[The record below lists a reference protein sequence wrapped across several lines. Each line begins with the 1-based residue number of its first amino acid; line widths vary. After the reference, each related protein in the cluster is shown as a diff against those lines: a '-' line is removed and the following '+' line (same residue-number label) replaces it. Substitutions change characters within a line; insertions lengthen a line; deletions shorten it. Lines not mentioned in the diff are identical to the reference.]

1 MRRCISLAVLMAL
14 STGAAVAADLAP
26 LNKPR
31 PADSPTHATK
41 PAGVPTAQQPRGR
54 ADITENKQ
62 GIIIGGG
69 IGGAGGKFVPWGGFA
84 DLSDVAPLPGTA
96 GSGKCAFN
104 ATYFEVNKGTAAT
117 APLYTNKLRV
127 DGADVA
133 INSNRSLNAGEAKSV
148 TTQPYLNEG
157 AHALTLALDDGN
169 LVAESNEGNNQ
180 FSIKYS
186 LKCKTGE
193 GQGKKPD
200 LVPVLT
206 NPMSGTVAV
215 KNIGAGNA
223 GPSKLVLT
231 CKKVSVTAAAGGGKC
246 ADLSDKD
253 KAPYNDPAFP
263 DAVTVKVPALAA
275 GTSFSH
281 TFPFWGGLVWKPGSY
296 QITGK
301 ADAANAVA
309 ESNEANNTAV
319 STLSVP

>member
-1 MRRCISLAVLMAL
+1 MRKCISLAVLAAL
-14 STGAAVAADLAP
+14 SAGAAVAADRLP
-26 LNKPR
+26 VNKPV
-31 PADSPTHATK
+31 PAIGSPTHATA
-41 PAGVPTAQQPRGR
+41 PAGTPKMQ

-69 IGGAGGKFVPWGGFA
+69 IGGAGGQFVPWGGFA
-84 DLSDVAPLPGTA
+84 DLSGVAPLPGTA

-104 ATYFEVNKGTAAT
+104 ATYFEVNKGTAVT

-127 DGADVA
+127 DGGEVA
-133 INSNRSLNAGEAKSV
+133 INGGRKLNAGEAKSV
-148 TTQPYLNEG
+148 TTQPYLSEG
-157 AHALTLALDDGN
+157 AHALTLVLDDGN
-169 LVAESNEGNNQ
+169 LVPESNEGNNQ

-186 LKCKTGE
+186 LKCKAGE

-215 KNIGAGNA
+215 KNIGVGDA

-231 CKKVSVTAAAGGGKC
+231 CKKTVMTTAAGGKC
-246 ADLSDKD
+246 ADIPAKD
-253 KAPYNDPAFP
+253 EAAYKDPAFP

-275 GTSFSH
+275 GASFSH
-281 TFPFWGGLVWKPGSY
+281 TFPFWGALVWSSGNY

-309 ESNEANNTAV
+309 ESNEGNNTAV
-319 STLSVP
+319 SSLAVP